1 MEDVEREKIKFEIKN
16 RLAHVTLLN
25 PPDNYLSHQLL
36 AEMSETIDW
45 LAGQSGLLGLLVSAH
60 GPSFSLGFDYAEHSR
75 EMVFSILEK
84 YRTICDNLLRR
95 EYPSVVLVDGK
106 SRNWACD
113 LLYFFDHVIAANTAT
128 FQFDHLQCG
137 TFSPFSVLM
146 MPERNS
152 ISATLQ
158 VFLAGAEL
166 TAAQAMDLGLVHQVV
181 PRAELVGELKKF
193 FGQLSTH
200 SSSVVSLLMGNIR
213 RRKAELFNNWADLST
228 TDYLNLLM
236 DFEDYNEGIAA
247 WCEKRPPVWKNM

>member
-1 MEDVEREKIKFEIKN
+1 MEDVEREKIKVEVKN

-36 AEMSETIDW
+36 AELSEEVDAM
-45 LAGQSGLLGLLVSAH
+45 AGQSGLLGVLFSAH
-60 GPSFSLGFDYAEHSR
+60 GPNFSLGFDYAEHSR

-84 YRTICDNLLRR
+84 YRAICDNLLRL
-95 EYPSVVLVDGK
+95 ECPTVVLVDGK

-113 LLYFFDHVIAANTAT
+113 LLYCFDHVIAANTAT

-146 MPERNS
+146 MPERAGV
-152 ISATLQ
+152 SAALQ
-158 VFLAGAEL
+158 VFLNGAEL
-166 TAAQAMDLGLVHQVV
+166 TAAQVRELGLVHQVV
-181 PRAELVGELKKF
+181 PRAELGGELKKY
-193 FGQLSTH
+193 FGLLSSH
-200 SSSVVSLLMGNIR
+200 SSAVVSLLMGNIR
-213 RRKAELFNNWADLST
+213 RRKIELFNNWADLST